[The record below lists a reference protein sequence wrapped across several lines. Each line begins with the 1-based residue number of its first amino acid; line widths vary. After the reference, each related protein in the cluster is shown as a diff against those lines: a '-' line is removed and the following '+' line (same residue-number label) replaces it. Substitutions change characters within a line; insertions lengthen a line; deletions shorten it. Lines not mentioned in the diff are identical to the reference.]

1 MRSWAGTPPQWVRD
15 LAYQCSTKPGTMPLP
30 TSAYHGGM
38 RERSWEFWEQ
48 HSGISPGSRAA
59 REAMASNAAAHERP
73 GTESLTA
80 GQIAR
85 RLGLPTAVIRGRA
98 AGRRLYAY
106 RRDGDLLFPEW
117 QFTTSGDTV
126 IPHLHSILAALPED
140 AHPDT
145 IAGFFLTEQPDLV
158 LGGQAV
164 SVRDWLK
171 AGAPPEFVMEMAR
184 DLTAGY

>member
-1 MRSWAGTPPQWVRD
+1 M
-15 LAYQCSTKPGTMPLP
+15 LP
-30 TSAYHGGM
+30 VLTSAYHEGM
-38 RERSWEFWEQ
+38 TERSWEFWEQ
-48 HSGISPGSRAA
+48 HSGISPGSRAVG
-59 REAMASNAAAHERP
+59 EATAANAAGQERL
-73 GTESLTA
+73 GTESLSA

-85 RLGLPTAVIRGRA
+85 RLGLPTAVIRERV

-126 IPHLHSILAALPED
+126 IPHFHSILAALPED

-158 LGGQAV
+158 LDGQPVSARVWLEAGG
-164 SVRDWLK
+164 
-171 AGAPPEFVMEMAR
+171 PPDIVMEMAR